1 MRDSAVSNE
10 TNEHEEFFVYMLFW
24 LPDKG
29 VSFFALKYIFAAF
42 LPSTC
47 SLNIVKGSK
56 NFVCFRMFLAFNR
69 SI

>member
-29 VSFFALKYIFAAF
+29 VSWFAMKYIFAAC
-42 LPSTC
+42 LPSTY
-47 SLNIVKGSK
+47 SLNILKRIK
-56 NFVCFRMFLAFNR
+56 YLWFKMFLATEL
-69 SI
+69 